1 MHVLYGSALSLAA
14 TIQAWAAQ
22 TDTPVSDLAR
32 TAVR

>member
-1 MHVLYGSALSLAA
+1 MHVLYGSALTLAA

-22 TDTPVSDLAR
+22 AGTPVTDLAR